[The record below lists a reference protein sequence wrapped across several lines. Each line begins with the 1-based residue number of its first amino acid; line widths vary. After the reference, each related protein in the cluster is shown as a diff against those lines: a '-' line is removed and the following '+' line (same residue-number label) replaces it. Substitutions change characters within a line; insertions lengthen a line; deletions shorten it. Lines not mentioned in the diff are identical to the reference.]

1 MLSLF
6 TSGAS
11 LQDILLQIALTVP
24 VILIALTFH
33 EVAHGF
39 VSYKLGDPTAY
50 NQGRLSLNPLKHL
63 DPIGTLCMLLFGVG
77 WARPVPVNSRYYKK
91 PKLGMALTALAGP
104 FMNLLLGFVGVIIMG
119 IVWKIASLT
128 GGYTHLLEVMDLF
141 FYYFATMNVYLAVFN
156 LLPVPPFD
164 GSRILFIFLPDRLY
178 FGIMRYERIIQIVIL
193 VALWAGILTLPV
205 EAISDV
211 ILNGMFFLIN
221 LVL

>member
-11 LQDILLQIALTVP
+11 FQEILLQIALTVP

-63 DPIGTLCMLLFGVG
+63 DPVGTVCMLLFRVG
-77 WARPVPVNSRYYKK
+77 WAKPVPVNSRYYKK
-91 PKLGMALTALAGP
+91 PKLGMALTAFAGP
-104 FMNLLLGFVGVIIMG
+104 LMNLLLGFVGVIVTG

-128 GGYTHLLEVMDLF
+128 GGYSHLLEVLDLF
-141 FYYFATMNVYLAVFN
+141 FNYFAVMNVYLAVFN
-156 LLPVPPFD
+156 LLPIPPFD
-164 GSRILFIFLPDRLY
+164 GSRIAFIFLPDRLY
-178 FGIMRYERIIQIVIL
+178 FSVMRYERIIQIIIL
-193 VALWAGILTLPV
+193 VALWSGVLSLPV
-205 EAISDV
+205 QVISNAIMS
-211 ILNGMFFLIN
+211 GMYFLIN